1 MGGSE
6 GLGTIKESVVTRSL
20 PIKPVDQLSW
30 CLAQMAERKNLT
42 FTMVCLNKLFTS
54 LTPIQLINAGAMV
67 ELWSVIAEYNS
78 IDKGE
83 TDPQQTIW
91 KSIIIN
97 E

>member
-1 MGGSE
+1 
-6 GLGTIKESVVTRSL
+6 
-20 PIKPVDQLSW
+20 
-30 CLAQMAERKNLT
+30 MAERKNLT
-42 FTMVCLNKLFTS
+42 FTMVCLNKLFSS
-54 LTPIQLINAGAMV
+54 LTPIQLINAGAIV

-97 E
+97 EL